1 MEKISNFIDA
11 NFNYFSNL
19 EDSEV
24 EIYDLKDFDNEVV
37 YYLILNYRFDYRGIC
52 ICYVD
57 ETKQIWVENMDA

>member
-52 ICYVD
+52 IYYVD